1 MINIYIDNIYE
12 LFHNSKSL
20 TIIHLINLI
29 LLTII
34 ISIFYGMNSIMLNNV
49 IFNYSVAHIILP
61 LMIIQIINDI
71 LFNYNKDKLF
81 LILKIIFD
89 IIEIMMILI
98 FLEIIELNFFKLN
111 KNTKKNITDRAQ
123 NENFVCENDSDG
135 SNEEEEEKNT
145 NNQELLNNNTQN

>member
-1 MINIYIDNIYE
+1 
-12 LFHNSKSL
+12 
-20 TIIHLINLI
+20 
-29 LLTII
+29 
-34 ISIFYGMNSIMLNNV
+34 
-49 IFNYSVAHIILP
+49 
-61 LMIIQIINDI
+61 MIIQIINDI